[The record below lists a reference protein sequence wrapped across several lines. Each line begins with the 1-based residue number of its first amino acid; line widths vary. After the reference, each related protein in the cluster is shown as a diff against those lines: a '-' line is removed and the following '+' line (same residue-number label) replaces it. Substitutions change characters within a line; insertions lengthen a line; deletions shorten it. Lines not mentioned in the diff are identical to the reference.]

1 MIRLSIIVPFYNV
14 EKYIEQCIR
23 SLYDQ
28 DIPQEEYEVICVDDC
43 SPDGSRGKIEDLR
56 DKNGYANLTII
67 CHERNKK
74 LGGARN
80 TGLKAAKGEYIW
92 FVDSDD
98 YIIPNCLSKLLTE
111 AEVND
116 VDMLQF
122 DYQTVVGDLV
132 RPYPVSYE
140 DKNIY
145 TGAEFVV
152 DESHACWFQRIPM
165 AWLKLHKRKFLLENS
180 LWFVE
185 DAMYED
191 TDLSLYMFTLA
202 KRVKHINLAPYC
214 YRNNPEAVTKKKRT
228 AETMMY
234 TIFQQCRCV
243 RAYKLAPTN
252 KSKELVATYIHSQ
265 LTQLRAEIKMLD
277 ISEKINY
284 ALMMASH
291 NISALIEFCNWRTW
305 LAIKYGITC
314 FVK

>member
-43 SPDGSRGKIEDLR
+43 SPDGSRAIVERLQKE
-56 DKNGYANLTII
+56 YPNLQLLI
-67 CHERNKK
+67 HERNKK

-80 TGLKAAKGEYIW
+80 TGLKVAKGEYIW

-98 YIIPNCLSKLLTE
+98 YIIPNCLGKLLKE
-111 AEVND
+111 AEENE

-122 DYQTVVGDLV
+122 DYQTVVKDIV
-132 RPYPVSYE
+132 RPYPVSY
-140 DKNIY
+140 DDDGIY
-145 TGAEFVV
+145 SGVDFVV
-152 DESHACWFQRIPM
+152 DESHARWFQRTPM
-165 AWLKLHKRKFLLENS
+165 AWLKLHKRRFLIENN

-185 DAMYED
+185 NAMYED
-191 TDLSLYMFTLA
+191 TDLSLYMFILA
-202 KRVKHINLAPYC
+202 KHVKHINLAPYC
-214 YRNNPEAVTKKKRT
+214 YRNNQEAVTKKKRT

-234 TIFQQCRCV
+234 TILQQDRCV
-243 RAYKLAPTN
+243 RAYKSAPTD
-252 KSKELVATYIHSQ
+252 KYKTLVETYIHSQ
-265 LTQLRAEIKMLD
+265 LTQLRAEI
-277 ISEKINY
+277 SELSCNEKCKY
-284 ALMMASH
+284 ALMMADH
-291 NISALIEFCNWRTW
+291 NISALKGFCNWRTW

>member
-28 DIPQEEYEVICVDDC
+28 DIPHDEYEVICVDDC
-43 SPDGSRGKIEDLR
+43 SPDGSRGKIEELR
-56 DKNGYANLTII
+56 VKNGYTNLTII

-80 TGLKAAKGEYIW
+80 TGLRAAKGEYIW
-92 FVDSDD
+92 YVDSDD
-98 YIIPNCLSKLLTE
+98 YITPNCLASLLKD
-111 AEVND
+111 AEKND

-122 DYQTVVGDLV
+122 DYQTVVGNVV
-132 RPYPVSYE
+132 RPYQVSYE

-152 DESHACWFQRIPM
+152 DESHARWFLRIPM

-191 TDLSLYMFTLA
+191 TDLSLFMFTLA

-214 YRNNPEAVTKKKRT
+214 YRNNSEAVTKRKRT

-234 TIFQQCRCV
+234 TILQQHRCI
-243 RAYKLAPTN
+243 RAFMLAPTPRYKN
-252 KSKELVATYIHSQ
+252 LIETYLRSQ
-265 LTQLRAEIKMLD
+265 LTQLRVEIKSLSNID
-277 ISEKINY
+277 KLKF
-284 ALMMASH
+284 AVLMAKH
-291 NISALIEFCNWRTW
+291 NIFELKEFCNWRTW
-305 LAIKYGITC
+305 LAIKFGITI